1 MNGRH
6 KSLPFNTCNRGFVE
20 QRFPVAAGAGR
31 KEPTVLDGRNR
42 RCGRGESVPCG
53 AGGAWG
59 WGFVTPSGAA
69 FGPPRGEAS
78 GRRPAGGSGRPR
90 GGSFG
95 AAAWGGRAGGLRG
108 GTRSGG
114 LRGGTPSG
122 VSGRPS
128 RGGVRTTAPAGPRWR
143 GGGARQD
150 WGERPVRRIRFRV
163 SGGNWPAGYP
173 FDPVGQASAGEEPA
187 HRFGAGE

>member
-1 MNGRH
+1 
-6 KSLPFNTCNRGFVE
+6 
-20 QRFPVAAGAGR
+20 VAAGAGR

-42 RCGRGESVPCG
+42 RCGRGESAPHG
-53 AGGAWG
+53 SGGAWG

-69 FGPPRGEAS
+69 FGPPRGEAL
-78 GRRPAGGSGRPR
+78 GRRPAGGSGP
-90 GGSFG
+90 
-95 AAAWGGRAGGLRG
+95 AAWGGRAGGLRG

-128 RGGVRTTAPAGPRWR
+128 RGGVGTTAPAGPRWR

-150 WGERPVRRIRFRV
+150 QGERPARRIRFRV

-173 FDPVGQASAGEEPA
+173 FDPVGQASAGE
-187 HRFGAGE
+187 